1 MFTRISS
8 ACAAALLVSACGQSD
23 GGEANGSGGS
33 ETAHGIDGSIIS
45 CAVNGNSEFSDDC
58 QAERLVA
65 DHGITLIVRH
75 PDGGFRRFNIL
86 TDGHGLEAADGA
98 EKAEVEIVDDSK
110 ILVSVGSDKYIMPA
124 RMKASDAADEPE
136 SGAES

>member
-8 ACAAALLVSACGQSD
+8 IFTALLLLSACGVTDS
-23 GGEANGSGGS
+23 GESAD
-33 ETAHGIDGSIIS
+33 EDERAKGIDGSTIQ
-45 CAVNGNSEFSDDC
+45 CAVNGSSEFSDGC

-65 DHGITLIVRH
+65 EDGVTLVVRH

-98 EKAEVEIVDDSK
+98 EKARIEIVDDSE

-124 RMKASDAADEPE
+124 RMKSAAVDNEP
-136 SGAES
+136 G